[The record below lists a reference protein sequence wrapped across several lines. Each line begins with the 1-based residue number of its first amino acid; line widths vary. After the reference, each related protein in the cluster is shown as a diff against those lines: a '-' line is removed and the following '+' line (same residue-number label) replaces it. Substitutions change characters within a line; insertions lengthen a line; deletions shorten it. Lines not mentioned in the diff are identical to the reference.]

1 MPNGPVFPLRSN
13 DAPAT
18 NRANFPGRFLHVPKK
33 NISVCQLQS
42 SVPPNCICQDTDF
55 PDHSRNRTFRI
66 AGPLPFPQKRQTASM
81 NAPVTTG
88 YKKPFHH
95 PVKKAGYPDHRPCQR
110 VKTVSKQCQFCVND
124 TALPLEN
131 DTSTRIVPSLI
142 TLFAFFFHPRE
153 TIGIFLPYR
162 PSPYSTSCPV
172 PFFAM
177 LSTDRT
183 IRVTWPASGTGLNEK
198 RTEHSVFK
206 RKKRKIAVTDHTA
219 RTRNTKKREDSRLE
233 SLPVKKRI
241 DLISQ
246 SELFNAYSMP
256 IFQKIDR
263 DQKKRCFFI
272 GNN

>member
-1 MPNGPVFPLRSN
+1 MSR
-13 DAPAT
+13 
-18 NRANFPGRFLHVPKK
+18 KK

-42 SVPPNCICQDTDF
+42 SVPPDCICQDTDF

-81 NAPVTTG
+81 NAPVTKNPFIILS
-88 YKKPFHH
+88 KKPDILIT
-95 PVKKAGYPDHRPCQR
+95 GR
-110 VKTVSKQCQFCVND
+110 VNVSKQCQFCVND

-219 RTRNTKKREDSRLE
+219 RTPNTKKREDSRLE

>member
-1 MPNGPVFPLRSN
+1 MHR
-13 DAPAT
+13 
-18 NRANFPGRFLHVPKK
+18 
-33 NISVCQLQS
+33 LQ
-42 SVPPNCICQDTDF
+42 
-55 PDHSRNRTFRI
+55 
-66 AGPLPFPQKRQTASM
+66 
-81 NAPVTTG
+81 PVTKNPFIILS
-88 YKKPFHH
+88 KKPDILIT
-95 PVKKAGYPDHRPCQR
+95 GR
-110 VKTVSKQCQFCVND
+110 VNVSKKCQFCVND

-162 PSPYSTSCPV
+162 PSPYSTSCSV

-177 LSTDRT
+177 LSTDKT